1 MNLKFAVIIG
11 WLVSIGCFSPGVE
24 SADDFMDLSLKE
36 LGEIPVTSIATGT
49 PKPVFQSAG
58 VTTVITAEQIKS
70 MGATQ
75 LHEVLETVPGVHATL
90 VPNTSD
96 YSYSIRGIRNAQN
109 SQVLM
114 LLNGTRIT
122 TPFNGSLPTGTE
134 YPVED
139 IQQVEA
145 IRGPGSALYGADAFA
160 GVINIITKKAKD
172 INGKVL
178 GVRAG
183 DHGTQSGWGQYGAQW
198 AGWDVATSLQY
209 QHTDG
214 DSGRIVR
221 ADAQTFND
229 FAFGTHASLAPGP
242 MNTNSEVFNG
252 HLNLQ
257 RKHWDMGFWAFNS
270 NGGTR
275 SGAAGALDPIGN
287 GHPEQYLGDIRFSTE
302 DWLDNWV
309 LMAHASYMQAD
320 FQVQAH
326 LFPNNAFL
334 PTGSDGNFI
343 QSAIPT
349 TLFPSGVI
357 DNLGRSEKIPSIEL
371 SSIYKGLNHHLMR
384 FSSSFRY
391 EGITT
396 SDSRNYG
403 YGVPLPPVV
412 DGTLTN
418 VTGTSLAYLPNVHR
432 TVTSLVAQDEW
443 QIADDWQ
450 FTAGARYD
458 YYSDFGGTFN
468 PRFALVWDIN
478 EHITSKLL
486 YGKAFRA
493 PNFAEQFNQNNP
505 VLLGNKN
512 LKPETINTYEWA
524 LNYRPSSSL
533 NTAVNV
539 FYYQIDD
546 LISAVPDLSR
556 RSNIFTNS
564 GNQNGYGTEFEANW
578 QIVEKWSVK
587 GNYAWQHSIN
597 QTTNN
602 SVTGVPEHHVFV
614 AFDWYFLP
622 QWQFQPQLNWI
633 GGRTSLLSVNPI
645 INDLL
650 GDNRKLRNY
659 ETIDLTLRGKKLF
672 GHLNLAASL
681 RNAFDTKYYEPT
693 SLQVPAT
700 LPMPGRSFYLEAS
713 VNF

>member
-1 MNLKFAVIIG
+1 MNIKIAITIS
-11 WLVSIGCFSPGVE
+11 WLVSISYFSSGVE
-24 SADDFMDLSLKE
+24 SAEDFMDLSLKE
-36 LGEIPVTSIATGT
+36 LGEIPVASIATGT

-122 TPFNGSLPTGTE
+122 TPFNGTLPTGTE

-198 AGWDVATSLQY
+198 AGWEVASSLQY

-214 DSGRIVR
+214 DDGRIVR

-242 MNTNSEVFNG
+242 MDTNYQIFNG

-257 RKHWDMGFWAFNS
+257 RKHWDMGFWAY
-270 NGGTR
+270 NG
-275 SGAAGALDPIGN
+275 SIGARAGGAGALDPTGN
-287 GHPEQYLGDIRFSTE
+287 GHPEQYLGDVRFSTE
-302 DWLDNWV
+302 DWLTNWV
-309 LMAHASYMQAD
+309 LMAHASYLQAD
-320 FQVQAH
+320 FQAQGN

-349 TLFPSGVI
+349 THFPVGVNQ
-357 DNLGRSEKIPSIEL
+357 NLGRSEKIPSIEL
-371 SSIYKGLNHHLMR
+371 SSIYKGLNHHIMR

-396 SDSRNYG
+396 SDSRNFG
-403 YGVPLPPVV
+403 YGKPLPPVV

-478 EHITSKLL
+478 EQITSKLL

-524 LNYRPSSSL
+524 INYRPSSSL

-622 QWQFQPQLNWI
+622 QWQLQPQLNWI
-633 GGRTSLLSVNPI
+633 GGRTSLLSANPI